1 MSEKNALVI
10 VYTHIEGYPPSLN
23 ALNELAKSFKMVHV
37 LVINNQQAEW
47 EYPKNVSLFE
57 CGNYFHTLNIVSKKF
72 IDKIK
77 DFTRFLFLI
86 KKLLKNKKTNIV
98 ISYDPISLFA
108 YHLVSLFLSK
118 KNTPLLWYHNHDV
131 LELSK
136 TKKYTIAWAAA
147 LIEKQIFD
155 KLDFFSLPAQ
165 DRKQYFPLEK
175 LKGKY
180 FYIPNVPAKS
190 FYNKFYQPK
199 TVKVKAIK
207 LIFQGTIAKGHGLE
221 EIIKYILPT
230 IIADKNF
237 ELNLKG
243 LISDD
248 YKNELLQLAVIN
260 KVEKQV
266 IFHGFGAYQDVPRIA
281 SACHIGIA
289 IHKGTDI
296 MNKTL
301 GTSSNKIYE
310 YAAVGLPV
318 LLFDN
323 EHFREHL
330 GKYEWAFFTDTSEK
344 SLFDCIEKIIANY
357 EYLSQKAH
365 EDFES
370 HLNFETYFTPVI
382 EEVMQRINTK

>member
-1 MSEKNALVI
+1 MSKKNALII

-23 ALNELAKSFKMVHV
+23 ALNELAKSFDTVQV
-37 LVINNQQAEW
+37 LVINNQETSWQ
-47 EYPKNVSLFE
+47 YPKNVTLIE
-57 CGNYFHTLNIVSKKF
+57 CGDYFPTWDIVNKKN

-77 DFTRFLFLI
+77 DFTQFIVLI
-86 KKLLKNKKTNIV
+86 RKLLQSKEINLV
-98 ISYDPISLFA
+98 VSYSPISLFA
-108 YHLVSLFLSK
+108 YWLLQKMLSK
-118 KNTPLLWYHNHDV
+118 KNKPLLWYHNHDV
-131 LELSK
+131 MELSK
-136 TKKYTIAWAAA
+136 TKKYTIAWVAA
-147 LIEKQIFD
+147 LVEKNIFD

-165 DRKQYFPLEK
+165 DRKQYFPLEN

-190 FYNKFYQPK
+190 FYNQFYQPK
-199 TVKVKAIK
+199 TVKVKTIK

-221 EIIKYILPT
+221 EVIKYILPT

-260 KVEKQV
+260 NVEKQV

-330 GKYEWAFFTDTSEK
+330 EKYTWAFFTDTSEK

>member
-1 MSEKNALVI
+1 MA
-10 VYTHIEGYPPSLN
+10 VYSSIEFYPPSLN
-23 ALNELAKSFKMVHV
+23 ALTSIITHFGKISILSRNVKSLQWDYKTNVENIQSGDFTNIRDAEKKPMYWKIYSFILFTWNMWKTLQKEKPA
-37 LVINNQQAEW
+37 LVI
-47 EYPKNVSLFE
+47 L
-57 CGNYFHTLNIVSKKF
+57 
-72 IDKIK
+72 
-77 DFTRFLFLI
+77 
-86 KKLLKNKKTNIV
+86 
-98 ISYDPISLFA
+98 YDPIPIISYYLIYNFI
-108 YHLVSLFLSK
+108 SQK
-118 KNTPLLWYHNHDV
+118 PLLWYHNHDV

-147 LIEKQIFD
+147 LAEKLIFEQ
-155 KLDFFSLPAQ
+155 LDFFSLPAQ

-190 FYNKFYQPK
+190 FYNQFYKSK
-199 TVKVKAIK
+199 TVKGKTIK

-221 EIIKYILPT
+221 EIIKHILPI
-230 IIADKNF
+230 IIADRNF

-243 LISDD
+243 LISDN
-248 YKNELLQLAVIN
+248 YKNELLQLSVAN
-260 KVEKQV
+260 KVENQV

-281 SACHIGIA
+281 SECQVGIA
-289 IHKGTDI
+289 IHKGTDV

-310 YAAVGLPV
+310 YAAVGLPI

-323 EHFREHL
+323 QHFRGHL
-330 GKYEWAFFTDTSEK
+330 GKYQWAFFTDVSEK
-344 SLFDCIEKIIANY
+344 SLLDCIEKIIANY

-370 HLNFETYFTPVI
+370 HLNFETYFNPVLDEI
-382 EEVMQRINTK
+382 MQEIT

>member
-1 MSEKNALVI
+1 MSEKNALIV

-23 ALNELAKSFKMVHV
+23 ALTELAKSFDNIQV
-37 LVINNQQAEW
+37 LVINNQKTAW
-47 EYPKNVSLFE
+47 KYPKNIALIE
-57 CGNYFHTLNIVSKKF
+57 CGAYFPTWEIANKKF
-72 IDKIK
+72 ADKIK
-77 DFTRFLFLI
+77 DFMQFIVLI
-86 KKLLKNKKTNIV
+86 KKLLQAKKTNLV
-98 ISYDPISLFA
+98 IAYDPISLFA
-108 YHLVSLFLSK
+108 YHLVSIFLPK
-118 KNTPLLWYHNHDV
+118 KDKPLLWYHNHDV
-131 LELSK
+131 VDK
-136 TKKYTIAWAAA
+136 NAIKKHSISWFAA
-147 LIEKQIFD
+147 LSEKKIFE

-190 FYNKFYQPK
+190 FYNQFYNPK
-199 TVKVKAIK
+199 TVKYKTIK

-221 EIIKYILPT
+221 EIIEYILPT

-243 LISDD
+243 LISED
-248 YKNELLQLAVIN
+248 YKNELLQLAGAN
-260 KVEKQV
+260 KVEKQIV
-266 IFHGFGAYQDVPRIA
+266 FHGFGAYQDVPQIA

-318 LLFDN
+318 VLFDKQ
-323 EHFREHL
+323 HFREHL
-330 GKYEWAFFTDTSEK
+330 EKYEWAFFTDVSAD
-344 SLFDCIEKIIANY
+344 SLQNTIEKIIANY

-365 EDFES
+365 ADFES

-382 EEVMQRINTK
+382 EEVMQQIK